1 MDLKEKKWW
10 SYAEEDIRD
19 LFIEAFS
26 LMEFAKKSDQ
36 DFGDYAFVVF
46 PAAKGYEGL
55 LKKVFLDLGFITKE
69 DFFGKR
75 FRIGKALNPSLEK
88 AFRHESVY
96 DRLVDHC
103 SGKKVADKLWR
114 TWKLCRNLVFH
125 WFPNEK
131 NSLDLDEAK
140 DRLEMILSA
149 IDSLFLECKIS

>member
-1 MDLKEKKWW
+1 
-10 SYAEEDIRD
+10 
-19 LFIEAFS
+19 
-26 LMEFAKKSDQ
+26 MECQ
-36 DFGDYAFVVF
+36 VQ
-46 PAAKGYEGL
+46 P
-55 LKKVFLDLGFITKE
+55 E

-96 DRLVDHC
+96 DQLVDHC
-103 SGKKVADKLWR
+103 NGKEIADKLWQ
-114 TWKLCRNLVFH
+114 TWRLCRNLVFH

-149 IDSLFLECKIS
+149 IDSLFAECKIN

>member
-10 SYAEEDIRD
+10 LYVEKDIRS
-19 LFIEAFS
+19 LFVEAFS
-26 LMEFAKKSDQ
+26 LMEFAKESDQ
-36 DFGDYAFVVF
+36 DFGDYAFIVF

-103 SGKKVADKLWR
+103 NGKEVANKLWQ

-149 IDSLFLECKIS
+149 IDSLFLECKIN